1 MNFINVQSTRH
12 HTLLTETDEPNT
24 NTELPNAT
32 AAKLGNYSYS
42 PKRRYHKITKE

>member
-24 NTELPNAT
+24 HTEYPNAT
-32 AAKLGNYSYS
+32 AKLGNYSYS
-42 PKRRYHKITKE
+42 PKRRKHKMGHE